1 MVERLKHEVPGR
13 LGVGLALP
21 LFLPLR
27 EVGVLLSGESGLD
40 DFGGIAHVCQV
51 LACFRGV

>member
-1 MVERLKHEVPGR
+1 MVERLKHEVSGR

-40 DFGGIAHVCQV
+40 DFGGIAHVCPV
-51 LACFRGV
+51 MACFRRV

>member
-1 MVERLKHEVPGR
+1 MVERLKHEVPRR

-21 LFLPLR
+21 LFPPLR

-40 DFGGIAHVCQV
+40 DFGGIAHVCPV
-51 LACFRGV
+51 ISLF